1 MFKQALVLRSDLK
14 MGKGKIGAQCA
25 HASVLA
31 LDKASASDARGV
43 AEWRAGGM
51 KKICLKVA
59 SEKELIEI
67 FNQAKRAR
75 LPCALVRDAG
85 FTQIEAGT
93 ATAVGIGP
101 AEEARI
107 DAITGKLKLL

>member
-1 MFKQALVLRSDLK
+1 MSGLKQALIVRSDLGMGRGK
-14 MGKGKIGAQCA
+14 MASQCA

-31 LDKASASDARGV
+31 LDKADERDA
-43 AEWRAGGM
+43 AEWRAEGM
-51 KKICLKVA
+51 KKICLKVN

-67 FNQAKRAR
+67 FNQAKKAK
-75 LPCALVRDAG
+75 LPAALVRDAG

-101 AEEARI
+101 AGEASV
-107 DAITGKLKLL
+107 DAVTEKLKLL

>member
-1 MFKQALVLRSDLK
+1 MAFKQALVLRSDLK
-14 MGKGKIGAQCA
+14 MGKGKIGAQSA

-31 LDKASASDARGV
+31 LDKASESDAS
-43 AEWRAGGM
+43 EWRAGGM

-101 AEEARI
+101 ASEERI

>member
-1 MFKQALVLRSDLK
+1 MNFKQAIVVRSDLK
-14 MGKGKIGAQCA
+14 MGKGKIGAQSA

-31 LDKASASDARGV
+31 LYKADERDA
-43 AEWRAGGM
+43 AAWRAGGM

-59 SEKELIEI
+59 SEKELIQI
-67 FNQAKRAR
+67 FNEAKRAR
-75 LPCALVRDAG
+75 LPAALVRDAG

-101 AEEARI
+101 AEEARV
-107 DAITGKLKLL
+107 DAVTGKLKLL